1 MECEPKRINAS
12 SFADNVSRSI
22 FSVAINLS
30 SKLRWLQARLFS
42 NASRYS
48 YPFQLLCLIN

>member
-30 SKLRWLQARLFS
+30 SKLR
-42 NASRYS
+42 
-48 YPFQLLCLIN
+48 